1 VARQQERHLSHGWPT
16 GKAGGTE
23 LWPHEAELGREAKG
37 RGEPEVDS
45 TSGQERKEDNERGVE
60 RFRYRTMG
68 HAVVTLSD
76 DSSIPCRSSPSITA
90 SLS

>member
-45 TSGQERKEDNERGVE
+45 TSGQERKEDNERGRAVPLPHHGSCSSDP
-60 RFRYRTMG
+60 FR
-68 HAVVTLSD
+68 
-76 DSSIPCRSSPSITA
+76 
-90 SLS
+90 